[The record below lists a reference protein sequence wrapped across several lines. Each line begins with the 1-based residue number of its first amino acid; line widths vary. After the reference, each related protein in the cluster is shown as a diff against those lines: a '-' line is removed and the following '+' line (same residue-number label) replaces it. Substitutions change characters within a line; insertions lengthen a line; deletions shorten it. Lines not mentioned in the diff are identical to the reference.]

1 MRPLI
6 YAVRPGPIL
15 KYFGL
20 LCFVFGLLTLVPLA
34 VSLLFGDY
42 HISLRYSIV
51 IVGIFVL
58 SAGLRRLPAPRRLQ
72 NNEAMVISAL
82 IFLFTPL
89 VLAWPMMAS
98 GLGFIDA
105 LFETI
110 SGVTTTGLTTTATV
124 DGKPETFLF
133 ARAWMQWL
141 GGLGIVVLFLATMI
155 QPGLVAKRLGD
166 LEDYE
171 EDMVGGTRARARS
184 VFGVYVVLTAGGII
198 ALGLLGIGWF
208 EAVLYSFAAVSTGGF
223 SPHDASLAGLESHP
237 AQAAVI
243 LLSMAGGVSLILYR
257 RMIRDGWR
265 VLTHDRQLQAFLI
278 TGLFLTLLMAWSLWI
293 QGGINWSGAL
303 GHGALNALSAQS
315 TAGFASLD
323 IAKIGAGSKLVL
335 MVSMFVGG
343 SIGSTAGGIKI
354 LRLLVLMRLL
364 YLSIQRAGM
373 PRNAVA
379 EARLGGRRLGTDEI
393 QNAICLVL
401 VYIFFIVLSWLPFV
415 FMGYSPLDSLFEV
428 VSAIGT
434 AGLSAGITAPALPAF
449 LKAVLC
455 ADMLLGRLEI
465 FAWLILLSPG
475 TWFGK
480 RLEE

>member
-171 EDMVGGTRARARS
+171 EDMVGGTR
-184 VFGVYVVLTAGGII
+184 
-198 ALGLLGIGWF
+198 
-208 EAVLYSFAAVSTGGF
+208 
-223 SPHDASLAGLESHP
+223 
-237 AQAAVI
+237 
-243 LLSMAGGVSLILYR
+243 
-257 RMIRDGWR
+257 
-265 VLTHDRQLQAFLI
+265 
-278 TGLFLTLLMAWSLWI
+278 
-293 QGGINWSGAL
+293 
-303 GHGALNALSAQS
+303 
-315 TAGFASLD
+315 
-323 IAKIGAGSKLVL
+323 
-335 MVSMFVGG
+335 
-343 SIGSTAGGIKI
+343 
-354 LRLLVLMRLL
+354 
-364 YLSIQRAGM
+364 
-373 PRNAVA
+373 
-379 EARLGGRRLGTDEI
+379 
-393 QNAICLVL
+393 
-401 VYIFFIVLSWLPFV
+401 
-415 FMGYSPLDSLFEV
+415 
-428 VSAIGT
+428 
-434 AGLSAGITAPALPAF
+434 
-449 LKAVLC
+449 
-455 ADMLLGRLEI
+455 
-465 FAWLILLSPG
+465 
-475 TWFGK
+475 
-480 RLEE
+480 